1 MEICKCYVQEKIIDG
16 KKYKTWLVKKIFRLR
31 DWWRT
36 DEQRERQSIKQRG
49 LKEVQGGNNNSIE
62 NIANVEKQKRDW
74 DYMWDI

>member
-1 MEICKCYVQEKIIDG
+1 M
-16 KKYKTWLVKKIFRLR
+16 R

-36 DEQRERQSIKQRG
+36 DKQRERQSITQRG
-49 LKEVQGGNNNSIE
+49 LKDVHGGNNKSIE